1 MTGRKRIMQKTRAF
15 KAVGVAMTIGG
26 WVIAPAAV
34 AQTIGITDTTVK
46 IGTTASIS
54 GATAAVG
61 MVADGMDLKFKAVN
75 AAGGIKMTDGK
86 TRTVEF
92 IITDDANEPPRALAN
107 TRRLVE
113 QNQIFALS
121 GVVGTLQNQAIRPY
135 IQQKTVPS
143 LFVY

>member
-1 MTGRKRIMQKTRAF
+1 MTGRRRFMQSTTVF
-15 KAVGVAMTIGG
+15 KSVRVAMAIAGS
-26 WVIAPAAV
+26 VIATAAV
-34 AQTIGITDTTVK
+34 AQSVGITDTTVK

-75 AAGGIKMTDGK
+75 AAGGIKMADGK

-113 QNQIFALS
+113 
-121 GVVGTLQNQAIRPY
+121 
-135 IQQKTVPS
+135 
-143 LFVY
+143 